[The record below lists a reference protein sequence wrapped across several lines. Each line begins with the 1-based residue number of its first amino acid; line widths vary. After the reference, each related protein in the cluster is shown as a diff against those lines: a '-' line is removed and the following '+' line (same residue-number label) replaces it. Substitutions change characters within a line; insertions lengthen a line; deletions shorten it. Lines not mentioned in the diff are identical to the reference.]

1 MKKMISVP
9 QPQDVSNELPETF
22 DHQLRD
28 KKLQKLWKKAQ
39 FGGFSGTCNSNSFLA
54 RFLKI
59 NLILQKNWSELY

>member
-9 QPQDVSNELPETF
+9 QPEDMSNELPETF

-39 FGGFSGTCNSNSFLA
+39 FGGFSGNSFWM

-59 NLILQKNWSELY
+59 NLILQENWSELY

>member
-9 QPQDVSNELPETF
+9 QPEDMSNELPETF

-39 FGGFSGTCNSNSFLA
+39 FGGFSGNLFWV

-59 NLILQKNWSELY
+59 NLILQENWSELY

>member
-9 QPQDVSNELPETF
+9 QPEDISNELPETF

-39 FGGFSGTCNSNSFLA
+39 FGGFSGNSFWM
-54 RFLKI
+54 RILKI
-59 NLILQKNWSELY
+59 NSSGKLV

>member
-9 QPQDVSNELPETF
+9 QPEDMSNELPETF

-39 FGGFSGTCNSNSFLA
+39 FGGFSGNFWV

-59 NLILQKNWSELY
+59 NLILQENWSELY